1 MRFLFKDLMVTVS
14 DAAGPHCTNGCSVIS
29 CPLPTVECG
38 EITCG
43 ITSVI
48 HAAEFDVMKLDLDQA
63 LEVVRA
69 TAAMES
75 ETRLGPETVDE
86 ATELEKKLT
95 DALAAVRKAK
105 AELEES

>member
-14 DAAGPHCTNGCSVIS
+14 DAASPHCTNGCSIIS
-29 CPLPTVECG
+29 CALPTVECG
-38 EITCG
+38 PITCG

-48 HAAEFDVMKLDLDQA
+48 HAEEFDVMKLDLDQA
-63 LEVVRA
+63 LEIVRA

-86 ATELEKKLT
+86 ANQLEKTLT
-95 DALAAVRKAK
+95 DALAVVRKSK
-105 AELEES
+105 AELERP

>member
-1 MRFLFKDLMVTVS
+1 VRFLFKDLRITV

-38 EITCG
+38 PITCG

-48 HAAEFDVMKLDLDQA
+48 HAAEFDVMKLELDQA

-69 TAAMES
+69 TAALES
-75 ETRLGPETVDE
+75 ETRLGPQTVDE
-86 ATELEKKLT
+86 ATELENTLT
-95 DALAAVRKAK
+95 AALQEVRKAK
-105 AELEES
+105 AELEGS

>member
-14 DAAGPHCTNGCSVIS
+14 DAAGPHCGGCSVIS
-29 CPLPTVECG
+29 CRLPTVECG
-38 EITCG
+38 GITCG

-48 HAAEFDVMKLDLDQA
+48 HVEEFDVMKLDLDQA

-86 ATELEKKLT
+86 AYQLEKTLT
-95 DALAAVRKAK
+95 DALAVVRKAK
-105 AELEES
+105 TELERS

>member
-14 DAAGPHCTNGCSVIS
+14 DVDGPHCAACSVIS

-38 EITCG
+38 PITCG

-48 HAAEFDVMKLDLDQA
+48 HEAEFDAMKLDLDKA

-69 TAAMES
+69 TAALES

-86 ATELEKKLT
+86 ATELEKALT
-95 DALAAVRKAK
+95 DALKAVRKAK
-105 AELEES
+105 TELEGS